1 MKAKYL
7 YITIVIT
14 IIFIVTSLTKII
26 LLEKKIN
33 VLEGRIYNLENPKVR
48 VVPTQ

>member
-7 YITIVIT
+7 FVTIVIT
-14 IIFIVTSLTKII
+14 IILIATSLTKII

-33 VLEGRIYNLENPKVR
+33 VLEGRVYNLENPKVK
-48 VVPTQ
+48 VVPAQ